1 MPERLKLTQEDLKR
15 MLHYEPETGIF
26 SWKVK
31 PNNSNIEIGR
41 EAGGIVYLGDSRKPY
56 RVIGLNMNIYKAHR
70 LAFLYMT
77 GKFPK
82 LDIDHID
89 GNGINN
95 KWNNLR
101 EVTRSQNCRNIKL
114 ASNNTSGFI
123 GVRWNEENKKWR
135 ALIGIDRKSKHLGYF
150 DNLEEAIMARKNA
163 ERMFGFHPNHGR
175 NTD

>member
-1 MPERLKLTQEDLKR
+1 
-15 MLHYEPETGIF
+15 
-26 SWKVK
+26 
-31 PNNSNIEIGR
+31 
-41 EAGGIVYLGDSRKPY
+41 
-56 RVIGLNMNIYKAHR
+56 
-70 LAFLYMT
+70 MT